1 MTLDR
6 RRFLTLSSFALA
18 GSLKGSLVL
27 AQSPQSTP
35 AAAPPATPT
44 PRFVPL
50 REDVGYLIGQGGA
63 IGWLIN
69 RDAVVVVD
77 TQTTETAGACL
88 AGVKE
93 RANNRVIDVLF
104 NTHHHDD
111 HTGGNPVFRPAAKT
125 IVAHENVP
133 ALQKKAAR
141 PGMEA
146 SQVYADTTYSSVWSE
161 SFGRER
167 VTARNYGPAHTAGD
181 SVITLQRANV
191 VHMGDLVFNRRVP
204 GFDRPGGCAI
214 AAWASMLERV
224 AKEHDADTIYIF
236 GHAKAGLPPTGS
248 RAELLLQRD
257 FLTELLERARAG
269 VQAGKARDEVVKMTT
284 ELKGLEDFGP
294 VTAGALGAAW
304 DEISGAETPP
314 AK

>member
-6 RRFLTLSSFALA
+6 RRFLAMSSLALA
-18 GSLKGSLVL
+18 GSLKGTLVL
-27 AQSPQSTP
+27 AQPPQSTQGV
-35 AAAPPATPT
+35 APST

-50 REDVGYLIGQGGA
+50 REDVGYFTSTGQAGT
-63 IGWLIN
+63 IGWLVN

-77 TQTTETAGACL
+77 AQMTEPAGVCL

-93 RANNRVIDVLF
+93 RANNRMVDLLF

-111 HTGGNPVFRPAAKT
+111 HTGGNPVFRPATKR

-141 PGMEA
+141 PGTEE
-146 SQVYADTTYSSVWSE
+146 SQVYADTTFSSVWSE

-167 VTARNYGPAHTAGD
+167 VTAKHYGSAHTKGD
-181 SVITLQRANV
+181 SVITLHRANV

-204 GFDRPGGCAI
+204 GFDRPGGCMI
-214 AAWASMLERV
+214 AAWATMLERV
-224 AKEHDADTIYIF
+224 AREHDSDTIYIF
-236 GHAKAGLPPTGS
+236 GHAKAGLAPTGS

-257 FLTELLERARAG
+257 FLTALLERARVG

-284 ELKGLEDFGP
+284 ELKGLEDYGP
-294 VTAGALGAAW
+294 VTERALGAAW
-304 DEISGAETPP
+304 DEVSGAGQ
-314 AK
+314 

>member
-6 RRFLTLSSFALA
+6 RRFLALSSLALA
-18 GSLKGSLVL
+18 GSLKGSLVF
-27 AQSPQSTP
+27 AQPPQSTQVV
-35 AAAPPATPT
+35 APST

-50 REDVGYLIGQGGA
+50 RDDVGYFTSTGQAGT
-63 IGWLIN
+63 IGWLVN

-77 TQTTETAGACL
+77 AQMTEPAGVCL
-88 AGVKE
+88 AGIKE
-93 RANNRVIDVLF
+93 RANDRMIDVLF

-111 HTGGNPVFRPAAKT
+111 HTGGNPVFRPATKK

-141 PGMEA
+141 PGTEE

-167 VTARNYGPAHTAGD
+167 VTARNYGAAHTLGD
-181 SVITLQRANV
+181 SVIAFHRANV

-204 GFDRPGGCAI
+204 GFDRPGGCTI
-214 AAWASMLERV
+214 AAWATMLERV
-224 AKEHDADTIYIF
+224 AKEHDADTIYIC

-257 FLTELLERARAG
+257 FLTALLERAKAG
-269 VQAGKARDEVVKMTT
+269 VQAGKARDEVVQMQA
-284 ELKGLEDFGP
+284 ELKGLEEFGP
-294 VTAGALGAAW
+294 LTAGALGAAW
-304 DEISGAETPP
+304 DEISGTGR
-314 AK
+314 